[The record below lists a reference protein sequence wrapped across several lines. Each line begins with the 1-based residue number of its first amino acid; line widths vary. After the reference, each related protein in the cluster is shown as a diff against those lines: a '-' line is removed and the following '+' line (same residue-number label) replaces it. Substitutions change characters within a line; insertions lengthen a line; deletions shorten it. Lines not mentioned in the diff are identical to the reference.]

1 MKASR
6 SVGGNLRD
14 AGQDRRAPRQARAP
28 CTPRPAHLL
37 RPAPLGVH
45 KRRRHCTG
53 PHGGPG
59 PVTSQSPGAI
69 VTDPAPGS
77 PRFWHAPGGDV
88 CPPSSRGAQV
98 TVGQQGW
105 ERLQLPPR
113 PMRRGRGGGWR
124 GSRVWGRRGTRGRP
138 DLARVRGARQSE
150 GEKVDPAAGAL
161 APFLP
166 ARQEAGGSWL
176 RALPGCTTA
185 LCGPGGSK
193 HIKRGPSG
201 LQASPAG
208 WREQAAGGRVAAA
221 AA

>member
-1 MKASR
+1 
-6 SVGGNLRD
+6 
-14 AGQDRRAPRQARAP
+14 
-28 CTPRPAHLL
+28 
-37 RPAPLGVH
+37 
-45 KRRRHCTG
+45 
-53 PHGGPG
+53 
-59 PVTSQSPGAI
+59 
-69 VTDPAPGS
+69 
-77 PRFWHAPGGDV
+77 
-88 CPPSSRGAQV
+88 
-98 TVGQQGW
+98 
-105 ERLQLPPR
+105 
-113 PMRRGRGGGWR
+113 MRRGRGGGWR

-201 LQASPAG
+201 LQASRPAG
-208 WREQAAGGRVAAA
+208 GSRRPGGRVAAVWVA
-221 AA
+221 CGWRSPRGEDACPLPLPAPGCGGAVGYLGDQLTLPGGTRVTVEKEPGKEGACDDQGPFVQKRRRE